1 MSPMCRARMISPILA
16 LVVFAV
22 TLYGCG
28 SAPSGAHRPN
38 VVFIVIDTLRSDHLS
53 FYGYRRETSPFL
65 AELATQGAVFERAAS
80 SSSATAPATASIFTS
95 LHPLQHGVVNGL
107 LATKSM
113 QEKDPT
119 IELNRISEGLTTL
132 PEAMKEAGY
141 TTFGITDNLN
151 ICPEEGFDQG
161 FDRFVNYR
169 YRSATEVNKKLF
181 EWAAEIEQSGPYFLY
196 LHYMDPHAPY
206 VKRQPAFDAFNDGT
220 SPPIVAAYDSEIDF
234 VDGMIEAAFETFG
247 WDRDTLIVIT
257 SDHGEAF
264 NEHGEMGHGKDL
276 FEEVVHVPLVIYEP
290 GRVAP
295 QRVRER
301 VQTMDLY
308 PTILD
313 WLDVEPPTDLL
324 EGVSFAERLL
334 RADMDL
340 DEERQVVSQLVRKKD
355 GRVRYLMS
363 SMTQGD
369 WKYIQ
374 YAPGNADDVPV
385 EMLFDLRSDPKERR
399 DMLSGGGEASAKLRD
414 RLRKDLATINQST
427 FGIARSTTRFA
438 LDDDTLEHL
447 RELGYV
453 EE

>member
-1 MSPMCRARMISPILA
+1 MPQRALLIAGLLLA
-16 LVVFAV
+16 MLCVAGPQ
-22 TLYGCG
+22 GCG
-28 SAPSGAHRPN
+28 TGPAEPHRPN

-65 AELATQGAVFERAAS
+65 TTLAAEGAVFERAAS

-95 LHPLQHGVVNGL
+95 LYPLQHGVVNGL

-113 QEKDPT
+113 QEQDPT
-119 IELNRISEGLTTL
+119 VELNRIAESLVTL
-132 PEAMKEAGY
+132 PEAMRDAGY
-141 TTFGITDNLN
+141 ATFGITDNLN
-151 ICPEEGFDQG
+151 ICEEEGFEQG

-169 YRSATEVNKKLF
+169 YRSATEVNKTLF
-181 EWAAEIEQSGPYFLY
+181 EWADDIEGDRPYFLY

-206 VKRQPAFDAFNDGT
+206 VQRQPAYEAFDDGT
-220 SPPIVAAYDSEIDF
+220 SPPIVAAYDSEIAF
-234 VDGMIEAAFETFG
+234 VDGKIADAFAKFG
-247 WDRDTLIVIT
+247 WDRDTLVIVT

-276 FEEVVHVPLVIYEP
+276 YEEVVHVPLVIYEP
-290 GRVAP
+290 GRVVA
-295 QRVRER
+295 QRVTER
-301 VQTMDLY
+301 VQTLDLY

-313 WLDVEPPTDLL
+313 WLELEPASDLL
-324 EGVSFAERLL
+324 EGVSFAERLQ
-334 RADMDL
+334 RSEAGL
-340 DEERQVVSQLVRKKD
+340 DEDRRVVSQLVRKKD

-363 SMTQGD
+363 SITQGE

-374 YAPGNADDVPV
+374 YAPGNDDDEPV
-385 EMLFDLRSDPKERR
+385 EMLFDLRSDPKEQR
-399 DMLSGGGEASAKLRD
+399 DLLRPGGSAGGVRD
-414 RLRKDLATINQST
+414 RMRKELGTINRST

-438 LDDDTLEHL
+438 LDDDTLDHL